1 MALPPQLLQALGL
14 GGGLGAPLQASML
27 AQAPPP
33 AGVGGMPGAPGG
45 VMSGAPMGQPP
56 PTNGMTGD
64 AGPPV
69 PPPTQPGPTS
79 QMMGQ
84 TGTLGSP
91 PGGMANPAGMQEPQ
105 AGASNAPKAANPQE
119 PTGESPNQQPPQNA
133 LPHFPRNRFGAML
146 LPQGGQVGGSMGAPP
161 SPSGAFD
168 WQKILGQFLQRR
180 NAGGGVGG
188 FGGGAPFGQG
198 SPGAPQAGPPTVSG
212 M

>member
-1 MALPPQLLQALGL
+1 MPDYMSMLQPQLMAALGM
-14 GGGLGAPLQASML
+14 GR
-27 AQAPPP
+27 PPNP
-33 AGVGGMPGAPGG
+33 PVGGMPGAPGG
-45 VMSGAPMGQPP
+45 VMPGAPVGGAP
-56 PTNGMTGD
+56 NGMAGD

-69 PPPTQPGPTS
+69 PPGGMPGAPIGGQPPNPPPMGMQGDAGPP
-79 QMMGQ
+79 M
-84 TGTLGSP
+84 GSP
-91 PGGMANPAGMQEPQ
+91 PGPMANPAGMGAPM

-119 PTGESPNQQPPQNA
+119 PTGESPNQQAPQNA

-146 LPQGGQVGGSMGAPP
+146 LPQGGQVGGSTAAPP

-180 NAGGGVGG
+180 NAGGGIGG
-188 FGGGAPFGQG
+188 FGGGMPFGQG